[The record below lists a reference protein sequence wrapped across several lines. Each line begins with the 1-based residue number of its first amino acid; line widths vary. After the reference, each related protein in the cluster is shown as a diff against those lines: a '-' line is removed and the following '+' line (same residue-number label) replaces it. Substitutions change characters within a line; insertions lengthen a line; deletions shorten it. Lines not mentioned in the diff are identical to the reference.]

1 MEHKS
6 CEDSSKI
13 ASDFKC
19 EKALQVVDESIA
31 CPTPQKNSEPLT
43 IASREGQTEIPQKH
57 WTLAELFSHMSCSL
71 RLLRLRKKPP
81 TFQNVSRQVEILSK
95 RKISYVHLAQ
105 MKHILPDGICIDK
118 ILVHDKKTLCMV
130 PDLNIILRYE
140 VVEDHSGESA
150 DLALRR
156 YFNSSLV
163 NFLVLHPE
171 VADIPEAQ
179 LPEPFNRKARG
190 LSCEDSHVK
199 DFSCQ
204 SLRVNSSTKLLSTSN
219 QIEMSGNFEVYPLF
233 RRRFSRKN
241 IADQTERVE
250 FSSTITSSSSHASDC
265 LDNQESEKALQTE
278 RVEFSS
284 TITSPSSH
292 ASDCLD
298 NQESEKA
305 LQKGCA
311 PLADDVASLNMETE
325 HHKKLF
331 SMSSQPS
338 VVNTP
343 VHTIGPHSVTCN
355 NSETPKVKNMPR
367 YDSFMTETP
376 AQSAPARLLP
386 ISDVKPRNMSTQKSS
401 SYHKPAKRVLDFTL
415 MEGNDDLDISLDKLE
430 SSRLPHGFPESI
442 RACSDDCNSSD
453 SVPVLQEAHT
463 QNQTGLDT
471 QHKKHSQL
479 LDLVK
484 VIHSIF
490 QSVNRIPITKEELM
504 QKILTNSLDFV
515 DIREVEERVE
525 SLEKLVP
532 DWIRKKSLLIGDM
545 YCINEDLELDSVE
558 SRISSKEIV

>member
-1 MEHKS
+1 
-6 CEDSSKI
+6 
-13 ASDFKC
+13 
-19 EKALQVVDESIA
+19 L
-31 CPTPQKNSEPLT
+31 LL
-43 IASREGQTEIPQKH
+43 RH

-171 VADIPEAQ
+171 LFAFIIFSWLEIFKSVIIPEAQ

-265 LDNQESEKALQTE
+265 LDNQEK
-278 RVEFSS
+278 
-284 TITSPSSH
+284 
-292 ASDCLD
+292 
-298 NQESEKA
+298 
-305 LQKGCA
+305 
-311 PLADDVASLNMETE
+311 

-545 YCINEDLELDSVE
+545 YWWVSWV
-558 SRISSKEIV
+558 SSCLLLSQYILLM